1 MLAAR
6 AKRAIRNPTFW
17 FFIWV
22 LSMGILWSFA
32 QPLYGSPDETAHVVK
47 AVATADLQFGGR
59 TTIGDFGFE
68 SKVFEVPQA
77 YSQGLPYIACILGE
91 DRPSAACL
99 GPFQQGSN
107 KVEVASSAAHYPP
120 TYYALVG
127 PIGLM
132 FPGSG
137 GFYAMRLV
145 SSLLTAIVG
154 AWAFRLALMYGSKT
168 RAVGV
173 VIAFSPMAFSL
184 SGAVNPHGLE
194 IAGAILFWVG
204 CLTALEKLRDNQAI
218 SRRLI
223 GTVLVST
230 FLFAT
235 VRPAAF
241 FWMIPVVALMILF
254 SGPRSSVRS
263 LIRKYQGRILSVI
276 VSSGVL
282 LSMVLY
288 KVSGIGTA
296 VGGGTEP
303 GLPTYAQNLEAAFDR
318 GDEYFRFM
326 FGWFGWVE
334 FAAPP
339 LAFFLCIGAIALAIG
354 FSSLVAG
361 SKKTLMVILCLA
373 AVIFLPII
381 SEGIKAKTSGF
392 GYQGRYT
399 LALAVGLP
407 ILAMWVRGN
416 RLNRSDTR
424 TFSVLAIATSALAS
438 ILCLN
443 FALQRYTVGLNGRK
457 FWMLSPDWLPP
468 GGLPLIALLAVA
480 IGTSLLA
487 FTYLLVRLPD

>member
-6 AKRAIRNPTFW
+6 AKRAIRNPTSW
-17 FFIWV
+17 FSIW
-22 LSMGILWSFA
+22 LFSMSVLWSFA
-32 QPLYGSPDETAHVVK
+32 QPLFGSPDETAHVAK
-47 AVATADLQFGGR
+47 ATATADLQFSGQ

-77 YSQGLPYIACILGE
+77 YSQGLLYISCLLAS

-99 GPFQQGSN
+99 GETQRGSN

-127 PIGLM
+127 PVGLL

-154 AWAFRLALMYGSKT
+154 AWAFRLALMHGSKT

-194 IAGAILFWVG
+194 IAGAILFWVS
-204 CLTALEKLRDNQAI
+204 CLTALEKLRNNQAI

-223 GTVLVST
+223 GAVLVST

-235 VRPAAF
+235 VRPASF
-241 FWMIPVVALMILF
+241 FWMIPVIALIILF

-263 LIRKYQGRILSVI
+263 LMRKFQGRILSVI
-276 VSSGVL
+276 VASGVL
-282 LSMVLY
+282 LSMALY
-288 KVSGIGTA
+288 KLSGVGTA
-296 VGGGTEP
+296 VGGGAEP

-339 LAFFLCIGAIALAIG
+339 LAFYLCIGAIALAIG

-361 SKKTLMVILCLA
+361 SKKTLIVILCLA
-373 AVIFLPII
+373 AVVFIPII

-407 ILAMWVRGN
+407 ILAMWVRGS

-424 TFSVLAIATSALAS
+424 TFSVLAIATSALAT

-457 FWMLSPDWLPP
+457 FWMLSPEWLPP
-468 GGLPLIALLAVA
+468 GGLPLIALLALV
-480 IGTSLLA
+480 IGTSLMA
-487 FTYLLVRLPD
+487 FTYLIVRLPD

>member
-6 AKRAIRNPTFW
+6 AKRALRNPTSW
-17 FFIWV
+17 FFVW
-22 LSMGILWSFA
+22 LFSMSVLWSFA
-32 QPLYGSPDETAHVVK
+32 QPLFGSPDETAHVAK
-47 AVATADLQFGGR
+47 ATATADFQFSGQ

-68 SKVFEVPQA
+68 SKVFQVPQA
-77 YSQGLPYIACILGE
+77 YSQGLSYISCILAP

-99 GPFQQGSN
+99 APFQQGST
-107 KVEVASSAAHYPP
+107 KVEVPSSAAHYPP

-145 SSLLTAIVG
+145 SSLLTAIIG
-154 AWAFRLALMYGSKT
+154 AWAFRLALIHGSKT

-194 IAGAILFWVG
+194 IAGAILFWVS
-204 CLTALEKLRDNQAI
+204 CLTALEKLRNNQAL

-223 GTVLVST
+223 GSVLAST

-235 VRPAAF
+235 VRPASF
-241 FWMIPVVALMILF
+241 FWMIPAIALIILF
-254 SGPRSSVRS
+254 SGPRSSMRS
-263 LIRKYQGRILSVI
+263 LIRTFQGRILSVV
-276 VSSGVL
+276 VSVGVL
-282 LSMVLY
+282 LSTALY
-288 KVSGIGTA
+288 KLSGVGTA

-339 LAFFLCIGAIALAIG
+339 LALYLCIGAIALAIG

-361 SKKTLMVILCLA
+361 SKKTLIVLLCLA
-373 AVIFLPII
+373 AVIFIPII

-424 TFSVLAIATSALAS
+424 TFSVLAIGTSALAS

-457 FWMLSPDWLPP
+457 FWMLSPEWLPP
-468 GGLPLIALLAVA
+468 GGLPIVALLALA
-480 IGTSLLA
+480 IGTSLMA
-487 FTYLLVRLPD
+487 FTYLIVRLPD